1 LRTDQKEFNEV
12 KSAEKNKKM
21 KVFKFGGASVKDA
34 QAVKNVGKVIQQFDD
49 KLVIVISAMG
59 KTTNTLEKLVNAY
72 YFKQG
77 NVAAILEETK
87 AFHFSIINELFEN
100 KKHPIYTDIHNTF
113 VEIEWEIEEE
123 PQRSYD
129 YVYDQIVSVG
139 ELLSTKIVSA
149 YLNEEHLTNTWLD
162 VRSVIQ
168 TDNTYRNANINWK
181 LTEQLALELFAKNKA
196 LSTSNYIVTQG
207 FIGASSE
214 NFTTT
219 IGREGSDFT
228 AAILAYCLNAE
239 SVTIWKDVPG
249 MLNADPKWF
258 DDTQQLNHISYHEA
272 VELAYYGATVIHPK
286 TIKPLQN
293 KKIPLLVKS
302 FLDPNQKGTL
312 VDGNTAEDELIP
324 SFIFKMQQVL
334 ISISAKD
341 YSFIVE
347 DNLSQIFSQLSAHK
361 ITVNMMQ
368 NSAISFSICV
378 DFNPFTTYQFIEE
391 LQKEYQ
397 VLYNENL
404 ELVTIRHYDAA
415 TIERVTANKQ
425 ILVEQKSRNTAR
437 FVMKDKVV

>member
-1 LRTDQKEFNEV
+1 
-12 KSAEKNKKM
+12 
-21 KVFKFGGASVKDA
+21 
-34 QAVKNVGKVIQQFDD
+34 
-49 KLVIVISAMG
+49 
-59 KTTNTLEKLVNAY
+59 
-72 YFKQG
+72 
-77 NVAAILEETK
+77 
-87 AFHFSIINELFEN
+87 
-100 KKHPIYTDIHNTF
+100 

-149 YLNEEHLTNTWLD
+149 YLNAEHLTNTWLD

-181 LTEQLALELFAKNKA
+181 LTEQLVRELFAKNKA
-196 LSTSNYIVTQG
+196 LNTSNYIVTQG

-258 DDTQQLNHISYHEA
+258 DDTQQLHHISYHEA

-302 FLDPNQKGTL
+302 FLDPNQQGTL
-312 VDGNTAEDELIP
+312 VDGNTTEDELIP

-378 DFNPFTTYQFIEE
+378 DFNPFTTHQFIEE

-437 FVMKDKVV
+437 FVMKNKAG